1 MVDKSFYKVLFLSKE
16 ISGSFY
22 FTILAFQSGFF
33 EVDQVPMRGNFCCEK
48 MDKEWGKYNNEN
60 SGVFLAILTLLLGF
74 FEIDRI
80 FIKRYF
86 LVKKKMVKKG
96 GHRNLVWVML

>member
-1 MVDKSFYKVLFLSKE
+1 
-16 ISGSFY
+16 
-22 FTILAFQSGFF
+22 
-33 EVDQVPMRGNFCCEK
+33 

-80 FIKRYF
+80 SIKRYF
-86 LVKKKMVKKG
+86 LVKKKKKK
-96 GHRNLVWVML
+96 W